1 MTYVPLPGDGRP
13 HVVTLIP
20 GDGIGPEVTDVVTKV
35 VDVLGAPIIWERCAI
50 FFTHQSALKWIRIHQ
65 CCTTQLMKLLQCTEL
80 PACIAQSSRGELH
93 KAVSVHLATSMTGI
107 LSRPIVQHACAA
119 R

>member
-35 VDVLGAPIIWERCAI
+35 VDVLGAPLVWERC
-50 FFTHQSALKWIRIHQ
+50 
-65 CCTTQLMKLLQCTEL
+65 
-80 PACIAQSSRGELH
+80 G
-93 KAVSVHLATSMTGI
+93 
-107 LSRPIVQHACAA
+107 
-119 R
+119 